1 MTSEDFQELRRT
13 FERLVEAS
21 EEERASLIEE
31 LSESDS
37 VLAGELKRMLAAY
50 ASRTSLLD
58 QTATAPLAPDSLNFN
73 RSAPVRP
80 GSQIGSYVLES
91 ELGRGGMGVVY
102 QARRADGSF
111 QKQVAIKIL
120 RHDRVDA
127 LFLRRFHQERQILA
141 QLNHPHIAS
150 ILDGGETPDGD
161 PYFVMEYVGGV
172 PITAYCESRGL
183 TVDQKLELFLQIC
196 AAVQHA
202 HRNLTVHR
210 DLKPSNILVTD
221 AGAVK
226 LLDFGIA
233 KLLQPELG
241 EAPEPT
247 AAVLTPEYASPEQI
261 RSEPITTASDVFSLG
276 ILLYEMLSGEHPFR
290 RKGALPHEV
299 MRAICEDD
307 PTPMSQVAPRGRK
320 QLGGE
325 LDPIVLT
332 ALRKLPAWRY
342 LSVEQLADDIGRY
355 RRGWPVLAKGD
366 GLGYR
371 FQKFARR
378 QWPALAAAAL
388 LMLLLTVG
396 ILATTYQAHLAEQAR
411 AAAERARTLA
421 EQERGV
427 AERQK
432 LLAEQAQRTATEQRT
447 LAEARTKEAE
457 TERRKERDRYR
468 DVRTLAASLLFD
480 LHDGIRDLAGSTMA
494 RRLIVGKAQHQLEL
508 LRADSGNDIGLQRD
522 LAASYERMG
531 ELRVDPQRPNKN
543 DAGAALDAY
552 QHAVDLRRSI
562 AKRSE
567 ALPGDQ
573 RDLALSLAKLGDG
586 QFLASDTKHALESY
600 QSAWTMAGSLSRSE
614 PRDSSMRRA
623 LGTVD
628 ERRCVAF
635 LTAGDNAGALDAC
648 QEGISTLSPL
658 AKAAPDDVEVQRL
671 IATTEASYANALRL
685 SRKPAEAAVEAK
697 LAVASLER
705 LEVLAP
711 NNAEYRR
718 LSSSAESILATS
730 LAASG
735 QAATSLDAFR
745 RSVRSMEIAVEI
757 DPSDLGS
764 PLRLAVTLRAFSERL
779 SAAGNKEGAHQAA
792 QEAVRLL
799 EETAERPGAGAME
812 WNEYADALLKVDWP
826 DLVQPAKALGLA
838 LKAVSATNRKNP
850 FFLDTLAWAYFRTGD
865 TPKAAE
871 TERQAISL
879 LPADAKGGLHDEL
892 DRGLNTF
899 LAGARP

>member
-13 FERLVEAS
+13 FERLVAAS
-21 EEERASLIEE
+21 EEERASLIAE

-58 QTATAPLAPDSLNFN
+58 QTATAPMAPDSVNFN

-120 RHDRVDA
+120 RHDRIDA

-161 PYFVMEYVGGV
+161 PYFVMEHVDGV
-172 PITAYCESRGL
+172 PITAYCEFRGL
-183 TVDQKLELFLQIC
+183 SVDQKLELFLQIC
-196 AAVQHA
+196 DAVQHA

-210 DLKPSNILVTD
+210 DFKPSNILVTD

-261 RSEPITTASDVFSLG
+261 RSEPITTAADVFSLG

-307 PTPMSQVAPRGRK
+307 PTPTSQVAPRGRK

-325 LDPIVLT
+325 LDLIVLT

-342 LSVEQLADDIGRY
+342 PSVEQLAEDIGRY

-371 FQKFARR
+371 FGSLLAGSGCR
-378 QWPALAAAAL
+378 LAAATSANVPFDSGYL
-388 LMLLLTVG
+388 GHHVPG
-396 ILATTYQAHLAEQAR
+396 PSCR
-411 AAAERARTLA
+411 AG
-421 EQERGV
+421 ERGGSV
-427 AERQK
+427 RAYPGGAASVESRK
-432 LLAEQAQRTATEQRT
+432 GKGSLRNRPNVPRPSNGR

-468 DVRTLAASLLFD
+468 DVRDARGLVAVRSS
-480 LHDGIRDLAGSTMA
+480 RRNPGSGRIHHGA
-494 RRLIVGKAQHQLEL
+494 PPDCRQ
-508 LRADSGNDIGLQRD
+508 
-522 LAASYERMG
+522 
-531 ELRVDPQRPNKN
+531 
-543 DAGAALDAY
+543 GAAPVGTVERRFRETISGCGAIW
-552 QHAVDLRRSI
+552 LRPMSGWASCGWTLGGRTGMMPAPPSEPTSTPWTCGVRS
-562 AKRSE
+562 RTSG
-567 ALPGDQ
+567 ALPGDR

-586 QFLASDTKHALESY
+586 QFMAGDTKHALESY
-600 QSAWTMAGSLSRSE
+600 QAAWMMARSLSRSW
-614 PRDSSMRRA
+614 PLDSSMRRA
-623 LGTVD
+623 LGTID
-628 ERRCVAF
+628 ERRCTVLLA
-635 LTAGDNAGALDAC
+635 AGDNAGARWMRVRK
-648 QEGISTLSPL
+648 GFPRYRRL
-658 AKAAPDDVEVQRL
+658 AKACRMTSRSSGSSRL
-671 IATTEASYANALRL
+671 LKLPTLTRCACPASR
-685 SRKPAEAAVEAK
+685 RKPRGK
-697 LAVASLER
+697 PNSRSSLWDGS
-705 LEVLAP
+705 
-711 NNAEYRR
+711 NCWRR
-718 LSSSAESILATS
+718 TTRSTDDCRPLGNHPGSK
-730 LAASG
+730 SG
-735 QAATSLDAFR
+735 
-745 RSVRSMEIAVEI
+745 
-757 DPSDLGS
+757 
-764 PLRLAVTLRAFSERL
+764 
-779 SAAGNKEGAHQAA
+779 
-792 QEAVRLL
+792 
-799 EETAERPGAGAME
+799 
-812 WNEYADALLKVDWP
+812 
-826 DLVQPAKALGLA
+826 
-838 LKAVSATNRKNP
+838 
-850 FFLDTLAWAYFRTGD
+850 
-865 TPKAAE
+865 
-871 TERQAISL
+871 RQ
-879 LPADAKGGLHDEL
+879 
-892 DRGLNTF
+892 R
-899 LAGARP
+899 